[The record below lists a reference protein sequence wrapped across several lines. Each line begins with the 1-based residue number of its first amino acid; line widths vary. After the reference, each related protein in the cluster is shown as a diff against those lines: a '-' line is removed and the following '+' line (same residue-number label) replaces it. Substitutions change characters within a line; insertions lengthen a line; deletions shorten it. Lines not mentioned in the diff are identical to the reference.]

1 GSSFGRRATPQ
12 PAQIDFEN
20 RLAIDILKKRHR
32 GVGQFVLE
40 DEGRIV
46 GSCSLPLELYQGM
59 QGYPLV
65 WLEDAFEQRVE
76 RILRDYVIDL
86 RSEFERVVGVEE
98 GFAAFSAYL
107 QKSLAG
113 IVKRLGGERYQRL
126 AAILVQALEEQGR
139 DGSVD
144 THRGWIE
151 GLLKEYYD
159 PMYAFQ
165 RQSKE
170 DRVEFRGNQA
180 EVIGY
185 LRQRQALRPS

>member
-1 GSSFGRRATPQ
+1 M
-12 PAQIDFEN
+12 
-20 RLAIDILKKRHR
+20 
-32 GVGQFVLE
+32 
-40 DEGRIV
+40 IV

>member
-1 GSSFGRRATPQ
+1 MCPCPHSQ
-12 PAQIDFEN
+12 AQGEADGEAEWHNAALDFTH
-20 RLAIDILKKRHR
+20 AMSYGDYLKLDK
-32 GVGQFVLE
+32 VLDAQF
-40 DEGRIV
+40 
-46 GSCSLPLELYQGM
+46 PLSPDHNEMLFIIQH
-59 QGYPLV
+59 
-65 WLEDAFEQRVE
+65 
-76 RILRDYVIDL
+76 
-86 RSEFERVVGVEE
+86 
-98 GFAAFSAYL
+98 
-107 QKSLAG
+107 
-113 IVKRLGGERYQRL
+113 YQRL

>member
-1 GSSFGRRATPQ
+1 
-12 PAQIDFEN
+12 
-20 RLAIDILKKRHR
+20 
-32 GVGQFVLE
+32 
-40 DEGRIV
+40 
-46 GSCSLPLELYQGM
+46 M

-113 IVKRLGGERYQRL
+113 IVKTPRRRALPAAGGDPRAGAGRAGPRRLGGYPSRL
-126 AAILVQALEEQGR
+126 DR
-139 DGSVD
+139 
-144 THRGWIE
+144 

-185 LRQRQALRPS
+185 LRQRQALRPSWCCTGSALASMSSRQRALTAAIA

>member
-1 GSSFGRRATPQ
+1 MPSSSVSSVSSGLRDRSA
-12 PAQIDFEN
+12 
-20 RLAIDILKKRHR
+20 
-32 GVGQFVLE
+32 
-40 DEGRIV
+40 
-46 GSCSLPLELYQGM
+46 
-59 QGYPLV
+59 
-65 WLEDAFEQRVE
+65 QRV
-76 RILRDYVIDL
+76 RARGGRGGGLR
-86 RSEFERVVGVEE
+86 R
-98 GFAAFSAYL
+98 FSAYL

-165 RQSKE
+165 RQSGRE

-180 EVIGY
+180 EVIGH

>member
-1 GSSFGRRATPQ
+1 
-12 PAQIDFEN
+12 
-20 RLAIDILKKRHR
+20 
-32 GVGQFVLE
+32 
-40 DEGRIV
+40 
-46 GSCSLPLELYQGM
+46 M

-126 AAILVQALEEQGR
+126 AAILVQALEEQRR

-151 GLLKEYYD
+151 GCSRSTTTRCTPSSGRARKT
-159 PMYAFQ
+159 A
-165 RQSKE
+165 SSS
-170 DRVEFRGNQA
+170 A
-180 EVIGY
+180 
-185 LRQRQALRPS
+185 ATRPR